1 MKALIVISGQSI
13 SDEEMKYLS
22 KDCSESIQKIASNS
36 YLFDLKKSAHAL
48 AAVQEHVARI
58 TNTYHIFYL
67 NDDVDVF
74 KYPAER

>member
-1 MKALIVISGQSI
+1 MKALIVISGQNI
-13 SDEEMKYLS
+13 SDDEMKHLS
-22 KDCSESIQKIASNS
+22 KDCSESIQKIAPNS

-48 AAVQEHVARI
+48 AAVQEHVGRI

-74 KYPAER
+74 KYPVGR